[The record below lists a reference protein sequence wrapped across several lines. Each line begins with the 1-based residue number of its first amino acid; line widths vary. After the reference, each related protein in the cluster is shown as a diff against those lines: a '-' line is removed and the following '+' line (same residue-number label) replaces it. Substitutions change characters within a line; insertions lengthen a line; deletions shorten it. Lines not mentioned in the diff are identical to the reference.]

1 VEKDTMSNEEYLTS
15 VYVPYDSVKQSK
27 STCVVEQAPR
37 ASEKGTVLLEATV
50 TNDGTNTGFGVYLPY
65 NFDAEREQP
74 YPLLAIYHGGGGFCG
89 SWLNNG
95 LANILDNMIAEGR
108 MEPTVVVTP
117 DATDLNYSGARVA
130 EYLENTLL
138 PYISD
143 TYNASTDPQRRA
155 LAGLSAGGNC
165 TMYVYFNNTE
175 LFDTYIAM
183 SPPMHADT
191 TNPNFEKPEL
201 MDVNLFIGFG
211 LYDHVATR
219 AFYNEAV
226 GARESSAYD
235 YVWGL
240 GQAGVPFK
248 IKNDLHY
255 GHQWNL
261 WRELAVY
268 TFDNFLWK

>member
-37 ASEKGTVLLEATV
+37 PDENGTVLFESIV
-50 TNDGTNTGFGVYLPY
+50 TNDAIDTGFGVYLPY
-65 NFDAEREQP
+65 NFDEDREQP
-74 YPLLAIYHGGGGFCG
+74 YPLLVIYHGGGGFCG

-95 LANILDNMIAEGR
+95 LDHILDNMIAEGR
-108 MEPTVVVTP
+108 MEPVVVVTP
-117 DATDLNYSGARVA
+117 DANNFSRPQIA

-138 PYISD
+138 PYISE
-143 TYNASTDPQRRA
+143 TYNASADPSHRA
-155 LAGLSAGGNC
+155 LAGLSQGGSS

-175 LFDTYIAM
+175 LFDSYIAM
-183 SPPMHADT
+183 SPPMHVHI
-191 TNPNFEKPEL
+191 TNPDFEKPEL
-201 MDVNLFIGFG
+201 MNKNLFIGFG

-219 AFYNEAV
+219 AFYNEAI
-226 GARESSAYD
+226 AANESSAYD